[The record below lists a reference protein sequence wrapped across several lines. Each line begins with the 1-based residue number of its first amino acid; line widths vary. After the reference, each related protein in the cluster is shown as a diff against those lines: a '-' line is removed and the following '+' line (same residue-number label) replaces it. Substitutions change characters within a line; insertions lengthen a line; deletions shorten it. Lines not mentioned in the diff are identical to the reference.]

1 MDIKTDIL
9 DNLYDG
15 VYIVDKKRRITY
27 WNKAAE
33 RLTGFGRDEVLGKS
47 CAHNILMHVDE
58 KGESLCQG
66 KCPLAYTLEDGTPRE
81 AEVFL
86 HHKQGHRVPVLVR
99 VAPIRDESGNITS
112 AVEVFGDN
120 TPRLESRQRIKE
132 LENIALLDALTA
144 LPNRR
149 YLEDQLEAR
158 FAEFQRLHM
167 QFGVLMLD
175 IDHFKKVNDTYGH
188 DIGDDVLKMVSRT
201 MEANSRPYDI
211 VGRWGGEEFLAIV
224 PNADEKILAM
234 VAERYRML
242 VEKSV
247 LLHQNQPIKVTI
259 SIGGAI
265 VHKEESV
272 SDLIKRADD
281 NLYLSKENGRN
292 QVTIQD

>member
-1 MDIKTDIL
+1 MDLQPEIL
-9 DNLYDG
+9 DTLYDG
-15 VYIVDKKRRITY
+15 VYIVDRLRRIIF

-33 RLTGFGRDEVLGKS
+33 KLTGFSREEVMGKS

-58 KGESLCQG
+58 TGLSLCKG
-66 KCPLAYTLEDGTPRE
+66 KCPLAHTMEDGQPRE

-86 HHKQGHRVPVLVR
+86 HHKQGHRVPVFVR
-99 VAPIRDESGNITS
+99 AAPIRDENGEIIC

-149 YLEDQLEAR
+149 YLDDQLEAR
-158 FAEFQRLHM
+158 FAEFQRLQM
-167 QFGVLMLD
+167 NFGILMLD
-175 IDHFKKVNDTYGH
+175 IDHFKKINDTYGH
-188 DIGDDVLKMVSRT
+188 DVGDDVLKMLSRT
-201 MEANSRPYDI
+201 MENNSRPYDI

-242 VEKSV
+242 VSQSFIF
-247 LLHQNQPIKVTI
+247 HQEEPIKVTI
-259 SIGGAI
+259 SIGGTLALKNGSI
-265 VHKEESV
+265 A
-272 SDLIKRADD
+272 DMIKRADH
-281 NLYLSKENGRN
+281 NLYRSKENGRN
-292 QVTIQD
+292 RVTVE